1 MIHGWDPDRI
11 VFLTRLGGVSW
22 SGDLSDV
29 WRARIN
35 DFERLRIETDP
46 VDAERRERIISAGV
60 AYYERLRDE
69 AAADERTRRVYGR
82 NAPAAGV

>member
-1 MIHGWDPDRI
+1 MAGIRIRI
-11 VFLTRLGGVSW
+11 VLVTRLGGLSW

-29 WRARIN
+29 WRDRIN

-60 AYYERLRDE
+60 ACYERLRDE
-69 AAADERTRRVYGR
+69 AAAKERTRRVYGQ
-82 NAPAAGV
+82 NAPWAGWV